1 METLETSE
9 ETVVRILRRGR
20 VHCYTDRQRDGQT
33 DRGRQTDRQAGRQ
46 ADRQREWENKRDRD
60 PCEGEERT
68 PGRTVYLKVPVQ
80 KPISSPPG
88 RQKP

>member
-33 DRGRQTDRQAGRQ
+33 DRGRQTDRQAGR
-46 ADRQREWENKRDRD
+46 
-60 PCEGEERT
+60 
-68 PGRTVYLKVPVQ
+68 
-80 KPISSPPG
+80 
-88 RQKP
+88 